1 MTQLAALSSGAPC
14 FHWSSVWRLFSF
26 GNRPVGNSVD
36 WTGFGTYKRSIYL
49 YIYKRSHTWHCISEN
64 KPSHEI
70 QITTGLTAPTTTVA
84 SIICRWKKS
93 GTSMTLRRAV
103 CLANISN
110 WGLREKPESVN
121 MNQKRDGIV
130 WYNIRQYYW
139 LVSFRWFMLIASYSC
154 VTTFTN

>member
-26 GNRPVGNSVD
+26 D
-36 WTGFGTYKRSIYL
+36 LWAIQLTGQDL
-49 YIYKRSHTWHCISEN
+49 ELVYKRSHTWHCISEH

-103 CLANISN
+103 RLANISN

-121 MNQKRDGIV
+121 MNQKKDGIV

-154 VTTFTN
+154 VTYIHTC